1 MSYAS
6 TNTHRFQVHVK
17 YIQFGSFVL
26 PKLFAHV
33 LRGKGNFTQD
43 DERALAL
50 CVCKAQTRHQL
61 FLAHLGRFVVL
72 FLEVSH
78 LSPPTG
84 DGMRWLER
92 VPADRDVVSLKF
104 NIHGAIG

>member
-1 MSYAS
+1 MY
-6 TNTHRFQVHVK
+6 
-17 YIQFGSFVL
+17 Y
-26 PKLFAHV
+26 
-33 LRGKGNFTQD
+33 GKGVFLTQD

-50 CVCKAQTRHQL
+50 CPCKAQTRHQL

-84 DGMRWLER
+84 DGMRWLDAFLR
-92 VPADRDVVSLKF
+92 IVMWCVVKYSW
-104 NIHGAIG
+104 IG